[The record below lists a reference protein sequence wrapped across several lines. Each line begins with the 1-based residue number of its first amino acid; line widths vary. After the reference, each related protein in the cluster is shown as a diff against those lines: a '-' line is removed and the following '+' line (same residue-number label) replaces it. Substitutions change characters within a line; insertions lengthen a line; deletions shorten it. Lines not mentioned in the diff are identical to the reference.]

1 MKDSKIL
8 AMNKMLEAKEKRYY
22 KIKDLTEK
30 YEAPVLSFMLNI
42 PGEDKNFKEA
52 VDFHKKY
59 IEKIKKLLEEN
70 KIKILFEDYEDLITG
85 MEYIGVL
92 EGNGREIKKL
102 MIEMEEESLG
112 GRLLD
117 LDIYDKDFSQI
128 SRSSLGLP
136 ERKCIIC
143 GDTARTCIKEE
154 RHDLKELEDKVREII
169 IEDLDQ
175 VHKF

>member
-8 AMNKMLEAKEKRYY
+8 AMNRMLEAKEKRYY
-22 KIKDLTEK
+22 KIKAMTEK

-42 PGEDKNFKEA
+42 PGEDKNFEEA
-52 VDFHKKY
+52 VSFHKKY
-59 IEKIKKLLEEN
+59 VEKIKNLLEEK
-70 KIKILFEDYEDLITG
+70 KIKILFEDYENLVTG
-85 MEYIGVL
+85 MEYLAVL
-92 EGNGREIKKL
+92 DGDGRLIKKL
-102 MIEMEEESLG
+102 MMEVEKESLG

-143 GDTARTCIKEE
+143 GDTARTCIKKERHKIEELEE
-154 RHDLKELEDKVREII
+154 RVREII
-169 IEDLDQ
+169 EDTIE
-175 VHKF
+175 

>member
-70 KIKILFEDYEDLITG
+70 KIKILFEEYENLITG

-92 EGNGREIKKL
+92 DSDGREIKKL
-102 MIEMEEESLG
+102 MIEIEEESDG

-154 RHDLKELEDKVREII
+154 RHDLKELENKVREII

>member
-8 AMNKMLEAKEKRYY
+8 AMNRMLEAKEKRYY
-22 KIKDLTEK
+22 KIKELTEK
-30 YEAPVLSFMLNI
+30 YKAPVLSFMLNI

-85 MEYIGVL
+85 MEYVGVL
-92 EGNGREIKKL
+92 DGDGREIKKL
-102 MIEMEEESLG
+102 MMEVEEETVG

-128 SRSSLGLP
+128 SRSSLGLA

-143 GDTARTCIKEE
+143 DDLARTCIKKE
-154 RHDLKELEDKVREII
+154 RHSQDELEKKVREI
-169 IEDLDQ
+169 L
-175 VHKF
+175 KNYKSKN

>member
-1 MKDSKIL
+1 MIDSKIL
-8 AMNKMLEAKEKRYY
+8 AMNRMLEAKEKRYY
-22 KIKDLTEK
+22 KIKSLTEK

-59 IEKIKKLLEEN
+59 IEKIKKLLKEN
-70 KIKILFEDYEDLITG
+70 KIKILFEEYENLITG

-92 EGNGREIKKL
+92 GGDGREIKKL
-102 MIEMEEESLG
+102 MMEVEEESDG

-143 GDTARTCIKEE
+143 GDTARSCIKEE
-154 RHDLKELEDKVREII
+154 RHKQEELEEKVREII
-169 IEDLDQ
+169 REDLEKDSN
-175 VHKF
+175 F

>member
-8 AMNKMLEAKEKRYY
+8 AMNRMLDAKEKRYY
-22 KIKDLTEK
+22 KIKSLTEK

-42 PGEDKNFKEA
+42 PGEDKNFEEA
-52 VDFHKKY
+52 VSFHKKY
-59 IEKIKKLLEEN
+59 VEKIKNLLEE
-70 KIKILFEDYEDLITG
+70 KEIKILFEDYENLVTG

-92 EGNGREIKKL
+92 DGDGCVIKKL
-102 MIEMEEESLG
+102 MMEVEEESMG

-117 LDIYDKDFSQI
+117 IDIYDKDFSQI

-154 RHDLKELEDKVREII
+154 RHKIEELEERVREII
-169 IEDLDQ
+169 KETIE
-175 VHKF
+175 

>member
-8 AMNKMLEAKEKRYY
+8 AMNRMLEAKEKRYY
-22 KIKDLTEK
+22 KIKSLTEK
-30 YEAPVLSFMLNI
+30 FESPVLSFMLNI

>member
-8 AMNKMLEAKEKRYY
+8 AMNRMLDAKEKRYY
-22 KIKDLTEK
+22 KIKSLTEK
-30 YEAPVLSFMLNI
+30 YETPVLSFMLNI
-42 PGEDKNFKEA
+42 PGEDKNFEEA
-52 VDFHKKY
+52 VSFHKKY
-59 IEKIKKLLEEN
+59 VEKIKNLLEE
-70 KIKILFEDYEDLITG
+70 KEIKILFEDYENLVTG

-92 EGNGREIKKL
+92 DGDGRLIKKL
-102 MIEMEEESLG
+102 MMEVEEESMG

-117 LDIYDKDFSQI
+117 IDIYDKDFSQI

-154 RHDLKELEDKVREII
+154 RHKIEELEERVREII
-169 IEDLDQ
+169 KETIE
-175 VHKF
+175 

>member
-8 AMNKMLEAKEKRYY
+8 AMNRMLEAKEKRYY
-22 KIKDLTEK
+22 KIKGLTEI

-70 KIKILFEDYEDLITG
+70 KIKILFEEYENLITG

-102 MIEMEEESLG
+102 MIEIEEESDG

>member
-8 AMNKMLEAKEKRYY
+8 AMNRMLEAKEKRYY
-22 KIKDLTEK
+22 KIKGLTEK
-30 YEAPVLSFMLNI
+30 FESPVLSFMLNI

-92 EGNGREIKKL
+92 DSDGREIKKL

-154 RHDLKELEDKVREII
+154 IHDLKELEDKVREII

>member
-8 AMNKMLEAKEKRYY
+8 AMNRMLEAKEKRYY
-22 KIKDLTEK
+22 KIKSLTEK
-30 YEAPVLSFMLNI
+30 FEAPVLSFMLNI

>member
-8 AMNKMLEAKEKRYY
+8 AMNRMLDAKEKRYY
-22 KIKDLTEK
+22 NIKDLTEK

-42 PGEDKNFKEA
+42 PGEDKNFEEA
-52 VDFHKKY
+52 VSFHKKY
-59 IEKIKKLLEEN
+59 VDKIKNLLEE
-70 KIKILFEDYEDLITG
+70 KEIKILFEDYENLVTG
-85 MEYIGVL
+85 MEYLAVL
-92 EGNGREIKKL
+92 DGDGCVIKKL
-102 MIEMEEESLG
+102 MMEVEEESLG

-154 RHDLKELEDKVREII
+154 RHKIEELEERVREII
-169 IEDLDQ
+169 KETIE
-175 VHKF
+175 

>member
-8 AMNKMLEAKEKRYY
+8 AMNRMLEAKEKRYY
-22 KIKDLTEK
+22 KIKALTEK

-42 PGEDKNFKEA
+42 PGEDKNFEEA
-52 VDFHKKY
+52 VSFHKKY
-59 IEKIKKLLEEN
+59 VEKIKNLLEEE
-70 KIKILFEDYEDLITG
+70 KIKILFEDYENLVTG
-85 MEYIGVL
+85 MEYLAVL
-92 EGNGREIKKL
+92 DGDGRLIKKL
-102 MIEMEEESLG
+102 MMEVEEGSLE

-154 RHDLKELEDKVREII
+154 RHKIEELEERVREII
-169 IEDLDQ
+169 KETIE
-175 VHKF
+175 